1 MENSKGIKKIIV
13 GITGASG
20 SIYGKRIIEEL
31 AINNE
36 VHIIASEQGKK
47 VFNYEIGVDFE
58 DFLSKIYTKNGSIY
72 NYEPNDMFALV
83 ASGSNK
89 YDAMVVAPCS
99 MGTLSK
105 IANGISDNL
114 LIRSA
119 DVCIKEKRQL
129 LLVPRESPLNS
140 IHLENMLKL
149 SKIGIDIFPPMPQFY
164 SKPTTIEQLVDMT
177 VGRILNIIG
186 IESDLLY
193 RWNNN

>member
-1 MENSKGIKKIIV
+1 MDNSKDNKKIIV

-36 VHIIASEQGKK
+36 VHIIASEQGEK
-47 VFNYEIGVDFE
+47 VFNYEIGVDFK
-58 DFLSKIYTKNGSIY
+58 DFLSNICTKTGSIY

-89 YDAMVVAPCS
+89 YDAMVIAPCS

-149 SKIGIDIFPPMPQFY
+149 SKLGIDIFPPMPQFY

-186 IESDLLY
+186 VESDLLY
-193 RWNNN
+193 KWNNN